1 MAGNRR
7 AIAGRIDS
15 YGRCSIATASR
26 PARTPGIGLACRARP
41 DRHARS
47 GANPNLPMSDVI
59 KWGSL
64 RGWFDKDKGDL
75 VLTDQ
80 GRRAFEQ
87 PDADER
93 ALELA
98 VARGGTLFS
107 R

>member
-1 MAGNRR
+1 
-7 AIAGRIDS
+7 
-15 YGRCSIATASR
+15 
-26 PARTPGIGLACRARP
+26 
-41 DRHARS
+41 
-47 GANPNLPMSDVI
+47 MSDVI